1 MNSVILSFLYSFALK
16 LYDELSSSKFW
27 WLLGKIHAF
36 FRKSFN
42 ESVIVNFI
50 KYGGG
55 AELERSSLMCTL
67 LRIPTA
73 VVSAICRI
81 FSKSVKSFAENSVLA
96 SLGRGYAA
104 GFLALD
110 VRFFGVMVFFASI
123 SSFVLSA
130 LRWTFSAW
138 SIIAAVIGAVLF
150 LLKIRLADY
159 LDKSVAAGFIKAS
172 LGFENVSFRV
182 ATGAVSKYVYASAA
196 IAGLLGGL
204 GSINT
209 IFYALPVALF
219 GLILVMCYPIVGI
232 FLAFFLAPILPTM
245 AVVGICMLTIFS
257 SLCRRAYTGN
267 FRINMGRCGICLML
281 FLVIAF
287 ISTLFSF
294 AHKGSVGVFGMY
306 LIFIG
311 FYYCVRNSVKNQ
323 NTIEG
328 ILKIFALSAAIV
340 SVYGIMQYAFGWTT
354 KNAWIDTDM
363 FESSTMRVYST
374 LANPNVLGEYL
385 ILALPVCA
393 LVFVRWARGAWQKT
407 VYALFFAAALLCLVL
422 TQSRGCWI
430 GFFFSAAIFVTYYR
444 SELWKVLPFI
454 IILLPFVLP
463 ETIINRLLSVGNM
476 SDSSTS
482 YRVYIWF
489 GTLLML
495 RYFWLGGIGP
505 GEAAFR
511 SVYPFYSY
519 MGIIAPHSHNLYLQ
533 LVVDSGIANLLV
545 FLACMHLFFKDMIYI
560 QRRGRE
566 NGLIAAAL
574 MSGVAGFLVQS
585 MFDYTFYNYR
595 VMGIFFMVLA
605 LGGALVKISEKEGT
619 ALEKNN

>member
-1 MNSVILSFLYSFALK
+1 MNSVILSFIYGFVLR
-16 LYDELSSSKFW
+16 LYDELLSSRFW
-27 WLLGKIHAF
+27 GLLCRIHTF
-36 FRKSFN
+36 FRKNFN
-42 ESVIVNFI
+42 KSLIVNTV

-55 AELERSSLMCTL
+55 GEVERTSLMCTL

-73 VVSAICRI
+73 VVSAVCRI
-81 FSKSVKSFAENSVLA
+81 FSKAVRSFAENSVLA
-96 SLGRGYAA
+96 ALGRGYTA

-110 VRFFGVMVFFASI
+110 VRFFGIMLFSAGI
-123 SSFVLSA
+123 SSCVFSVLRDNA
-130 LRWTFSAW
+130 GAAPL
-138 SIIAAVIGAVLF
+138 IMAAVGAVLF
-150 LLKIRLADY
+150 FVRIKLADY
-159 LDKSVAAGFIKAS
+159 LDKSVTVRFIKAS
-172 LGFENVSFRV
+172 LGFEDISFRV
-182 ATGAVSKYVYASAA
+182 CTGAISKYVYFSGA
-196 IAGLLGGL
+196 IAGLFAGL
-204 GSINT
+204 GSINA
-209 IFYALPVALF
+209 ILYALPAAAF
-219 GLILVMCYPIVGI
+219 GLTALMCYPISGI
-232 FLAFFLAPILPTM
+232 FFAFFLAPILPTM
-245 AVVGICMLTIFS
+245 AVVGICVLTVFS

-294 AHKGSVGVFGMY
+294 AHKGSIGVFGMY

-311 FYYCVRNSVKNQ
+311 FYYCVLNSVKSR

-363 FESSTMRVYST
+363 FESSTMRAYST

-393 LVFVRWARGAWQKT
+393 LVFVRWARGTWQKI

-430 GFFFSAAIFVTYYR
+430 GFFLSAAIFVTYYR

-463 ETIINRLLSVGNM
+463 DTVINRLLSVGDM

-495 RYFWLGGIGP
+495 RCFWLGGIGP

-511 SVYPFYSY
+511 SVYPYYSY

-545 FLACMHLFFKDMIYI
+545 FLACMLLFFKDMINI
-560 QRRGRE
+560 QRTGRDK
-566 NGLIAAAL
+566 GLIAAAL

-605 LGGALVKISEKEGT
+605 LGGALVRISEKEET
-619 ALEKNN
+619 ALEKDN